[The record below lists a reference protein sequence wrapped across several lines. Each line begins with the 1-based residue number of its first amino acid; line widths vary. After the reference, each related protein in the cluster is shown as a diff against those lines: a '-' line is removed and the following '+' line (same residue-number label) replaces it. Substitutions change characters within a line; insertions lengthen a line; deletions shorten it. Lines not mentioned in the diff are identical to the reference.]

1 MDGVESLPP
10 SPPKT
15 LRLLSSERRR
25 GTGMEKTASFF
36 LPEKHEMMFPQDL
49 KYEQV
54 SSICRRNQIS
64 VPSPGLSIF
73 LQGKIFSLQSFPLS
87 PSVTFEQFSDLV
99 PVYASWIPM
108 GPRRE
113 RVKKQVGNVSPTPNY
128 SKCEANFLH
137 FAPQSSR

>member
-1 MDGVESLPP
+1 MFVCLLFVAWAEEGNCRGPRILCGKWLGEANVVCQLQLQPSLPWNGRSGIAP

-64 VPSPGLSIF
+64 VPSLPSPAPASLSF
-73 LQGKIFSLQSFPLS
+73 FRAKFSLQSFPLS
-87 PSVTFEQFSDLV
+87 PLGDF
-99 PVYASWIPM
+99 
-108 GPRRE
+108 
-113 RVKKQVGNVSPTPNY
+113 
-128 SKCEANFLH
+128 
-137 FAPQSSR
+137 

>member
-1 MDGVESLPP
+1 
-10 SPPKT
+10 
-15 LRLLSSERRR
+15 
-25 GTGMEKTASFF
+25 MEKTASFF

-54 SSICRRNQIS
+54 RSICRRNQIS
-64 VPSPGLSIF
+64 VPSLPIPSPGLSIF
-73 LQGKIFSLQSFPLS
+73 LQGKICALQSFPLS

-99 PVYASWIPM
+99 PVYAS
-108 GPRRE
+108 GPDPNGARRGVNE
-113 RVKKQVGNVSPTPNY
+113 SKSKSAGGRKGLEVGNVSPTPNY